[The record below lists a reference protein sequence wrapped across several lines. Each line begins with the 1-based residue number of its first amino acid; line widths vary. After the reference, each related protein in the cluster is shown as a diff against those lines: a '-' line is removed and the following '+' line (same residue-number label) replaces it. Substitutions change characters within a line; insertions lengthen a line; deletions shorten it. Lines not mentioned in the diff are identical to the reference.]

1 MKESYI
7 CAFIYNTEQMLI
19 PSQYL
24 LRDFDSQPCCHKV
37 TEDVADH
44 TLITWLIMH

>member
-1 MKESYI
+1 
-7 CAFIYNTEQMLI
+7 MLI

-37 TEDVADH
+37 TEVWFSISQIWVLKVHAP
-44 TLITWLIMH
+44 MP